1 MTDKELFAYA
11 AGIIDADGY
20 IGLIPSSRKN
30 TSLSPKIKLAST
42 TPIII
47 EFLQKNFGGH
57 VDKPRFGNNPNQKEA
72 TMWTLSN
79 KINVGPLLESI
90 EPYLLIK
97 KERANVVIDYIK
109 TCSYA
114 EMRSD
119 KTRDAAIKKR
129 LYFYNKMR
137 ALNKRGISTSND

>member
-1 MTDKELFAYA
+1 MIDKELLAYT

-20 IGLIPSSRKN
+20 IGLIPSSKRES
-30 TSLSPKIKLAST
+30 SLSPKIKVAST

-47 EFLQKNFGGH
+47 EFLSKNFGGH

-79 KINVGPLLESI
+79 KVNVGPFLRSI

-97 KERANVVIDYIK
+97 KERANVVIDFIE

-114 EMRSD
+114 EMRSK
-119 KTRDAAIKKR
+119 KTREQATKKR
-129 LYFYNKMR
+129 LGFYNKMR
-137 ALNKRGISTSND
+137 ALNKRGTSTSND